1 MGRYKALR
9 WEKNR
14 ISYHLSYRCWPK
26 EPMVISVFLSVS
38 FDFDPATFNLTLLTI
53 PYWSSSI
60 LMIRAMGQWFRAW
73 SFRTR
78 RTSPTWRF
86 LDIPFHLTLDCN
98 VTRFP
103 FSLLTRTRLWYVTL
117 DDTFLSSTNQTFWNV
132 LLAPLPHLI
141 SWSIYCLVK
150 SVQIRSYFW
159 SAFSR
164 MQTEYGEIQSISSYS
179 VQMQENRDQK

>member
-9 WEKNR
+9 WERNR

-38 FDFDPATFNLTLLTI
+38 FDFDLATFNLTLLTI

-98 VTRFP
+98 VTRFMICY
-103 FSLLTRTRLWYVTL
+103 TRLHLSQQYKSDFLKCAVGTITTFDFMVNILLGEKCPNTELFLVRIFPHADWIQR
-117 DDTFLSSTNQTFWNV
+117 DTKYLFV
-132 LLAPLPHLI
+132 
-141 SWSIYCLVK
+141 
-150 SVQIRSYFW
+150 
-159 SAFSR
+159 FSPNA
-164 MQTEYGEIQSISSYS
+164 G
-179 VQMQENRDQK
+179 K